1 MQSKYEAAPARITLS
16 QSLKFAGRMA
26 MVALGILGGLTIAST
41 TGSEADPLPPPA
53 LARPLG
59 VTTGPNGSYMASSTG
74 APCVCTGTN
83 GGGSCLYPA
92 NPLVCSVTFPAIPAG
107 NGLIVTNVSCALWVS
122 NTSPFIVEFLG
133 AQPSFLT
140 PDVIGSASG
149 FTSDNGYYYGVKGWD
164 LASYTAAGQAP
175 VLSMIFPVAGYG
187 TNALAF
193 ECEIAGT
200 LQ

>member
-1 MQSKYEAAPARITLS
+1 MHSKYEAAPARIALS
-16 QSLKFAGRMA
+16 QSLKFAGRMSI
-26 MVALGILGGLTIAST
+26 VALGILGCLTIALT
-41 TGSEADPLPPPA
+41 TGSEADPLLPPG
-53 LARPLG
+53 LTRPLG
-59 VTTGPNGSYMASSTG
+59 VTIGPNNSYMASSTG
-74 APCVCTGTN
+74 APCVCSGTN

-92 NPLVCSVTFPAIPAG
+92 NPLVCTVTFPAVPAG
-107 NGLIVTNVSCALWVS
+107 NGLSVTNVSCALWVS
-122 NTSPFIVEFLG
+122 NTSPFIIEFLG

-140 PDVIGSASG
+140 PDAVGSASG

-164 LASYTAAGQAP
+164 LGSYTAAGQTP

-193 ECEIAGT
+193 ECTIAGQ